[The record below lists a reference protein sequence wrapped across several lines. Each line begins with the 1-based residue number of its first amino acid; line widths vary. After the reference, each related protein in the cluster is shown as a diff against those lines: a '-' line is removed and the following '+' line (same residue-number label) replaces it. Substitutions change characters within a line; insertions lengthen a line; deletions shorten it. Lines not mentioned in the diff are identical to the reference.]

1 MSAATAGER
10 VLTVSQ
16 WQFLRVRDADANRLQ
31 IEVRTGA
38 AAGTSGWVDL
48 ADVGISGAPP
58 DWVRTTR
65 DVHLFGSADGEDSV
79 ATLSAGVDLM
89 VSNEASGQRV
99 FVYQP
104 QSPTSRRSGF
114 GWISLDSIAPMPPPA
129 GVALP
134 SPSFH
139 AVPLAGPGVYRV
151 RAGDSLASICG
162 TLGMTRDDLIRLNGL
177 ASSPTLLVGQ
187 VLRVPKLS
195 VASAPEI
202 AGPRQVKATS
212 PGWISAEHAV
222 VIDGDSGQILWARE
236 ANSPVAPASLTKI
249 VTALV
254 TLDHANLSDRVN
266 IRVDSRRMPESTVMG
281 IYPGEELTV
290 EDLLYGLMLPSGND
304 AALALAEHVA
314 GTRERFAE
322 LMNEKIRSLG
332 FTGSQFVNPHGL
344 DASGHYSTAYDMAM
358 LARDGMR
365 NPVFRDL
372 SAARSYATPNGK
384 GYELGNLNQLLWRY
398 PGADG
403 VKIGFTNAAGRT
415 IVGSAVHDGRR
426 VYVALMRS
434 NDIYQDS
441 AALLNW
447 VFDAFAWP

>member
-1 MSAATAGER
+1 
-10 VLTVSQ
+10 
-16 WQFLRVRDADANRLQ
+16 
-31 IEVRTGA
+31 
-38 AAGTSGWVDL
+38 
-48 ADVGISGAPP
+48 
-58 DWVRTTR
+58 
-65 DVHLFGSADGEDSV
+65 
-79 ATLSAGVDLM
+79 
-89 VSNEASGQRV
+89 
-99 FVYQP
+99 
-104 QSPTSRRSGF
+104 
-114 GWISLDSIAPMPPPA
+114 
-129 GVALP
+129 
-134 SPSFH
+134 
-139 AVPLAGPGVYRV
+139 
-151 RAGDSLASICG
+151 
-162 TLGMTRDDLIRLNGL
+162 
-177 ASSPTLLVGQ
+177 
-187 VLRVPKLS
+187 
-195 VASAPEI
+195 
-202 AGPRQVKATS
+202 
-212 PGWISAEHAV
+212 

-236 ANSPVAPASLTKI
+236 ANTPVAPASLTKI

-344 DASGHYSTAYDMAM
+344 DAKGHYSTAYDMAM